1 MVANIYLVGE
11 RGIFLQMTDVIGN
24 RDTEND
30 VVTRAPLGK
39 STLSTL
45 CCHTR
50 PISLTFRLPKIPK
63 RQNFWWRPIMIF
75 IKKPMSL
82 PSTH

>member
-30 VVTRAPLGK
+30 VVTRAHLENPHYAVILDQSSIGE
-39 STLSTL
+39 
-45 CCHTR
+45 
-50 PISLTFRLPKIPK
+50 
-63 RQNFWWRPIMIF
+63 
-75 IKKPMSL
+75 
-82 PSTH
+82 